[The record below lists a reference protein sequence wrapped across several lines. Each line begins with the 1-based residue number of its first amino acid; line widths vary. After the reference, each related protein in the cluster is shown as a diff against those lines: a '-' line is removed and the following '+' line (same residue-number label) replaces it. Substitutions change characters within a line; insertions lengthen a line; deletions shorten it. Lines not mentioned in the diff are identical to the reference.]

1 MTDVIIYPSD
11 DSWVAQDSSGSNY
24 GSQTT
29 MQVCNQS
36 GYLRYSYL
44 LFSLAAIPVGS
55 IITAATL
62 YFYKTAGTGQ
72 NTVVLNLVTGSWS
85 EGAITYNNKP
95 TDDATA
101 IATFNL
107 SSTGWK
113 NCGGASL
120 NTVKGWF
127 EGSIPNYGFVLKCS
141 GSAVDGAHFIA
152 TSEAASNK
160 PYLVVSYS
168 DAFIPKIIIF

>member
-1 MTDVIIYPSD
+1 MADVTIYPSD

-44 LFSLAAIPVGS
+44 LFSLADVPAGS
-55 IITAATL
+55 IITASTL
-62 YFYKTAGTGQ
+62 YFYKTTGNGQ
-72 NTVVLNLVTGSWS
+72 NTVVLNKVTGSWS

-95 TDDATA
+95 TNDATT
-101 IATFNL
+101 IATFDL
-107 SSTGWK
+107 SSNGWK
-113 NCGGASL
+113 NCGGNSL

-127 EGSIPNYGFVLKCS
+127 EGSITNYGFVLKCS
-141 GSAVDGAHFIA
+141 GSAVDGAHSIA

-160 PYLVVSYS
+160 PYLVVTYS
-168 DAFIPKIIIF
+168 SPFIPKIIIF